1 MCPTCVIFIFCLCL
15 PNYKEKELH
24 VKVTEVLEINFK
36 SFLFVPVQSQ
46 TFPLE
51 KRNSMGD
58 ICSMII
64 ACELLYYKE
73 FKDFDLQSHL
83 WIKNEWVDF
92 LVKRKNLRFLS
103 LLLLM
108 PAINFYI
115 QMFNFVQLSEFPLY
129 FVISFR
135 YQLHCFLIRTKTS
148 DDFFSCRESESLEL
162 Q

>member
-1 MCPTCVIFIFCLCL
+1 MCPACLIFIFCLCL
-15 PNYKEKELH
+15 PNYKELH

-36 SFLFVPVQSQ
+36 PFLFVPVQSQ
-46 TFPLE
+46 SFPLE

-64 ACELLYYKE
+64 ACELVYYTE
-73 FKDFDLQSHL
+73 FKDLSVQSNL

-115 QMFNFVQLSEFPLY
+115 QMFNFMQLFEFPLY
-129 FVISFR
+129 FVISLR
-135 YQLHCFLIRTKTS
+135 YQLHCFLIGTKTS
-148 DDFFSCRESESLEL
+148 DIFFSWRESEALEL

>member
-1 MCPTCVIFIFCLCL
+1 MSPTCLILIFCLCL
-15 PNYKEKELH
+15 PNFKELH

-36 SFLFVPVQSQ
+36 PFLFVPVQSQ
-46 TFPLE
+46 SFPLE

-64 ACELLYYKE
+64 ACELVYYKE
-73 FKDFDLQSHL
+73 FKDLGVQSHL

-92 LVKRKNLRFLS
+92 LVKRKIVRFLS

-108 PAINFYI
+108 SAINFYI
-115 QMFNFVQLSEFPLY
+115 QMFNFMQLSEFPLY

-135 YQLHCFLIRTKTS
+135 YQLHFFLIGTKTS
-148 DDFFSCRESESLEL
+148 DDFFFLERK
-162 Q
+162 